1 MLGAIDKFYL
11 EKKEPLKSCLL
22 ALKEI
27 IINLDENISTA
38 WKYKVPFFCYKGKMF
53 CYLWID
59 KKTKEPY
66 LGIVEGNRIEHPS
79 LEQGNRKRMK
89 ILRVDPNKDFP
100 VETIE
105 LILNQALDFYRN
117 GIIKTVP
124 STET

>member
-1 MLGAIDKFYL
+1 MMLGAIDGFYL
-11 EKKEPLKSCLL
+11 EKEEPVKSCLL

-66 LGIVEGNRIEHPS
+66 IGVVEGNRIEHPS

-89 ILRVDPNKDFP
+89 IMRVNPNEDFP

-117 GIIKTVP
+117 GIIKLNG
-124 STET
+124 

>member
-11 EKKEPLKSCLL
+11 EKEEPLKSCLL

-66 LGIVEGNRIEHPS
+66 IGVVEGNRIEHPS

-89 ILRVDPNKDFP
+89 IMRVNPNEDFP

-105 LILNQALDFYRN
+105 LILNQALNFYRN
-117 GIIKTVP
+117 GIIKTAP
-124 STET
+124 STEP

>member
-1 MLGAIDKFYL
+1 MLGAIDRFYL
-11 EKKEPLKSCLL
+11 EKEEPVKSCLL

-59 KKTKEPY
+59 RKTKEPY
-66 LGIVEGNRIEHPS
+66 IGVVEGNRIEHPS

-89 ILRVDPNKDFP
+89 ILRVNSNEDFP

-105 LILNQALDFYRN
+105 LILNHALNFYRN
-117 GIIKTVP
+117 GIIKL
-124 STET
+124 

>member
-1 MLGAIDKFYL
+1 MLGAIDGFYL
-11 EKKEPLKSCLL
+11 EKEEPVKSCLL

-66 LGIVEGNRIEHPS
+66 IGVVEGNRIEHPS

-89 ILRVDPNKDFP
+89 IMRVNPNEDFP

-117 GIIKTVP
+117 GIIKLNG
-124 STET
+124 